1 MIGENNSI
9 LSGLFHFIQMSTTLA
24 CAPPAKMAAAADQLP
39 TSSSFVIALLDTQAT
54 LVGEIFKINTKN
66 GPSKDKVC
74 FWVIILNMIYTR
86 VTSVTCIHVYV
97 TYIGYGRV

>member
-9 LSGLFHFIQMSTTLA
+9 VSGLFHFIQMSTTLA

-39 TSSSFVIALLDTQAT
+39 TPSSFVIALLDTRET

-66 GPSKDKVC
+66 GPSKDTVC

-86 VTSVTCIHVYV
+86 VTSVMCIHVYV